1 MFSIALLAAVSVT
14 ATEFQKIN
22 MDGRWQKEFPDAVK
36 CMDGSEPFFYL
47 AQNEYATSTQ
57 WLIYLE
63 DGPLCYDVASCDKLV
78 QESPEKVGSSLWP

>member
-36 CMDGSEPFFYL
+36 CMDGTEPFFYL
-47 AQNEYATSTQ
+47 A
-57 WLIYLE
+57 
-63 DGPLCYDVASCDKLV
+63 
-78 QESPEKVGSSLWP
+78 